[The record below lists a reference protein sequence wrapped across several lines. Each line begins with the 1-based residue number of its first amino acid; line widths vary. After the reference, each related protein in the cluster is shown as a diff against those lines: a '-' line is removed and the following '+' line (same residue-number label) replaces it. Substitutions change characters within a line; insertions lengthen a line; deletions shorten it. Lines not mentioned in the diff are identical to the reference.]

1 MNKSFFY
8 KGLFVILIGIGLSS
22 QSNAAAPDYDNAAKA
37 GDIVGQLNMCAGSSE
52 GVRVYIAGSSF
63 EAITGSVGNFK
74 ISYAQPGIY
83 NLTVMQ
89 DGNKIGIIPNVTV
102 IAKQTL
108 DIGTVPFCLDND
120 SDGYTQDVDCNDNN
134 PAINPGAAEVCGDG
148 IDNNC
153 NGETDEGCTTCTD
166 NDADG
171 FYAQANC
178 GTGVDCDDTDAL
190 IFPGAD
196 EKCNGKDD
204 DCDGQVDEDAI
215 DQQTFYRDSDGDG
228 YGDTSNTV
236 TACEQ
241 PQGYIGVSGDCDD
254 LNAAVNPGALEIC
267 RDDIDNNC
275 DGDSDERCPTCTDS
289 DGDGYFVE
297 YNCGTIRDCNDQD
310 AAANPGAIEI
320 SGDGI
325 DNNCNGIVDEEL
337 SDVCTDADGD
347 DYFFESNCG
356 TLPDCNDQDDK
367 VSPGETE
374 VCGDDIDNDCDTL
387 TEDSWCFSIW

>member
-22 QSNAAAPDYDNAAKA
+22 QSNAVAPSYDNAAKA
-37 GDIVGQLNMCAGSSE
+37 GDIVGQLNMCSGSSE
-52 GVRVYIAGSSF
+52 GARVYIAGSSF

-74 ISYAQPGIY
+74 ISYAQPGTY

-120 SDGYTQDVDCNDNN
+120 GDGYAQDVDCNDNN

-166 NDADG
+166 NDGDG

-215 DQQTFYRDSDGDG
+215 DQ
-228 YGDTSNTV
+228 
-236 TACEQ
+236 
-241 PQGYIGVSGDCDD
+241 
-254 LNAAVNPGALEIC
+254 
-267 RDDIDNNC
+267 
-275 DGDSDERCPTCTDS
+275 
-289 DGDGYFVE
+289 
-297 YNCGTIRDCNDQD
+297 
-310 AAANPGAIEI
+310 
-320 SGDGI
+320 
-325 DNNCNGIVDEEL
+325 
-337 SDVCTDADGD
+337 
-347 DYFFESNCG
+347 
-356 TLPDCNDQDDK
+356 
-367 VSPGETE
+367 
-374 VCGDDIDNDCDTL
+374 
-387 TEDSWCFSIW
+387 